1 MTLFY
6 LFLVNKQLY
15 TFIIYK
21 AVPNYEF
28 TYGIGT
34 STGYGRKENQP
45 TSIL

>member
-21 AVPNYEF
+21 AVTELRIHLRYRNLD
-28 TYGIGT
+28 GV
-34 STGYGRKENQP
+34 R
-45 TSIL
+45 